1 MPGGIG
7 YEPPDPMASGMMQ
20 PPGGPMGQNPY
31 LPGPRSLTANDDS
44 LIEMWNLR
52 KQYSQQMRDPY
63 ETQWIKNWKLY
74 RAYMNELTDPADWW
88 RSNTFIPEMFN
99 SIETILP
106 RTLLGMFS
114 KPEWFDVTCPHYTL
128 PGHPGLPCADYERMV
143 KSLLLGGTHRMNLF
157 QNAYMG
163 HKYGSI
169 MGHSWFKLR
178 WEREEVDRQMDMPMM
193 DPLTGE
199 VIGMSSEL
207 VPNVVYDD
215 PKLDF
220 VSNFRVWA
228 DPTGNNE
235 WFIEEIETTLEKLLY
250 LHARLG
256 ANSPYRNLD
265 QLESMLPYKPKD
277 ARFRNTPYSGGESQ
291 YGEESLASVEGFSST
306 ARDESYDGT
315 KVVLL
320 ACSGRVSYTPEDGIY
335 WRRQVIANDNLV
347 IRDGANP
354 TPDMKPEIFGVPS
367 IPIPGFVYG
376 DSVLRYA
383 GPLNE
388 QLNRLENF
396 RMDEVILGI
405 WQQYVANRSAVT
417 SNQLLFQPGGIIFV
431 DTAND
436 VQTAFRVLDR
446 KPILPQAYQE
456 SAVKG
461 DQIQRTTGATATQQ
475 GAIPASQ
482 DRSATAFA
490 GRTQLGNERFRLMVM
505 WQNMAFKKPLLSR
518 MFALYQRHLPPDR
531 LVHILGTDWQ
541 VPVDIS
547 MIQDDVDINIDA
559 DIYELDNVAKNQG
572 LAMLMQA
579 AAQPPFDIWLKP
591 GEILRDAIEA
601 SLNKD
606 GRRYVKT
613 EEEVQMALMAQA
625 QAALFAAAAGGGAG
639 NEQGGRGGGAP
650 SGSGG
655 GQALLGAAS
664 G

>member
-1 MPGGIG
+1 MPAGTG
-7 YEPPDPMASGMMQ
+7 YDPLPVDVPQGALPPLDPGM
-20 PPGGPMGQNPY
+20 
-31 LPGPRSLTANDDS
+31 PGPRRMGRTDDEI
-44 LIEMWNLR
+44 IEIWQTR
-52 KQYSQQMRDPY
+52 KSISQQMRDPY
-63 ETQWIKNWKLY
+63 ETQWVKNWRLY
-74 RAYMNELTDPADWW
+74 RAYLADMQDPADWW
-88 RSNTFIPEMFN
+88 RSNVFIPEMFN

-128 PGHPGLPCADYERMV
+128 PGHPGMPCADYERMI

-178 WEREEVDRQMDMPMM
+178 WEREVVDKPQEFPVI
-193 DPLTGE
+193 DPFTGE
-199 VIGMSSEL
+199 VIGMSTEL
-207 VPNVVYDD
+207 MPFVAYDD

-235 WFIEEIETTLEKLLY
+235 WFIEEIETTLEKLEY
-250 LHARLG
+250 LNQRLG
-256 ANSPYRNLD
+256 IYRNLG
-265 QLESMLPYKPKD
+265 MLAGFGLSNQPLDPMN
-277 ARFRNTPYSGGESQ
+277 RNTSYGGGSS
-291 YGEESLASVEGFSST
+291 YGEEDIASIEGFSNQV
-306 ARDESYDGT
+306 RDESYDGT
-315 KVVLL
+315 KVTLL
-320 ACSGRVSYTPEDGIY
+320 ACSGRVPYTPEDGAY
-335 WRRQVIANDNLV
+335 FRRTVIANDSIV
-347 IRDGANP
+347 IRDSVNP

-376 DSVLRYA
+376 DSVIRYA

-531 LVHILGTDWQ
+531 LVRILGTDWQ

-579 AAQPPFDIWLKP
+579 AAQPPFDVWLKP
-591 GEILRDAIEA
+591 GEILRDTIEA

-606 GRRYVKT
+606 GRRYVRT
-613 EEEVQMALMAQA
+613 EEEVQAIQLAQA
-625 QAALFAAAAGGGAG
+625 QAALFAATATGGNGPDSGSGRSEGAGGGESGPLALPAG
-639 NEQGGRGGGAP
+639 FGG
-650 SGSGG
+650 
-655 GQALLGAAS
+655 
-664 G
+664 

>member
-1 MPGGIG
+1 M
-7 YEPPDPMASGMMQ
+7 GM
-20 PPGGPMGQNPY
+20 
-31 LPGPRSLTANDDS
+31 TDDEIIS
-44 LIEMWNLR
+44 MWQTR

-63 ETQWIKNWKLY
+63 ETQWVKNWKLY
-74 RAYMNELTDPADWW
+74 RAYIADMPDPQDWW
-88 RSNTFIPEMFN
+88 RSNTFVPEMFN

-128 PGHPGLPCADYERMV
+128 PGHPGIPCADYERMI
-143 KSLLLGGTHRMNLF
+143 KSLLLGGTKRMDLF

-169 MGHSWFKLR
+169 MGHTWFKLR
-178 WEREEVDRQMDMPMM
+178 WEREVNDRPQEMPIT

-199 VIGMSSEL
+199 VIGMSTEL
-207 VPNVVYDD
+207 MPFVDYDD
-215 PKLDF
+215 PRMDF
-220 VSNFRVWA
+220 ISNFRVWA

-235 WFIEEIETTLEKLLY
+235 WFIEEIETTLEKLEY
-250 LHARLG
+250 LQQRLG
-256 ANSPYRNLD
+256 IYRNLGGIAN
-265 QLESMLPYKPKD
+265 QITEKPTD
-277 ARFRNTPYSGGESQ
+277 PMNRNTSYGGGSS
-291 YGEESLASVEGFSST
+291 YGEEDIASVEGFSNQS
-306 ARDESYDGT
+306 RDESYDGQ

-320 ACSGRVSYTPEDGIY
+320 ACSGRVPYTPEDGAY
-335 WRRQVIANDNLV
+335 YRRTVIANDQV
-347 IRDGANP
+347 IIRDGVNP
-354 TPDMKPEIFGVPS
+354 TPDMKPEIFGVQS

-376 DSVLRYA
+376 DSVIRYA

-388 QLNRLENF
+388 QLNRVENF

-405 WQQYVANRSAVT
+405 WQQYVANRNAVT
-417 SNQLLFQPGGIIFV
+417 SNQLLFQPGGIVFV

-436 VQTAFRVLDR
+436 VQSAFRVLDR
-446 KPILPQAYQE
+446 KPIMPQAYQE
-456 SAVKG
+456 AAVKS

-475 GAIPASQ
+475 GAIPQSQ

-505 WQNMAFKKPLLSR
+505 WQNLAFKKPLLSR

-531 LVHILGTDWQ
+531 LVRIVGTDWQ
-541 VPVDIS
+541 IPIDIS
-547 MIQDDVDINIDA
+547 MIQDGVDINIDA

-591 GEILRDAIEA
+591 GEILRDTIESA
-601 SLNKD
+601 LNKD

-613 EEEVQMALMAQA
+613 EEEVQMAQMAQA
-625 QAALFAAAAGGGAG
+625 QAALFSAAAGGGAG
-639 NEQGGRGGGAP
+639 AGAESQSVGGGGEGGGGRLALPAGFGG
-650 SGSGG
+650 
-655 GQALLGAAS
+655 
-664 G
+664 